1 MPNDKDL
8 LNKRKQTLLTELESI
23 KGLLDSDPVDNIPLL
38 QDAIIEEEAERL
50 VEPPLVILEDD
61 TDEVEAVE
69 AFFEPEEDTP
79 TSTLINGALPG
90 QQSLF
95 NEQSK
100 AKLKEKN
107 KPHATGSH
115 ASLSQNPFLP
125 AHVRQ
130 RFGSATKEA
139 APISEDIKPPPNTNE
154 ASINNSY
161 TERLVD
167 QLVAHHLPKIEAEL
181 RERLLAVVKLHNE
194 RLKK

>member
-8 LNKRKQTLLTELESI
+8 LNKRKQALLTELESI

-38 QDAIIEEEAERL
+38 QDAIIEEETELLIA
-50 VEPPLVILEDD
+50 PPLSEWVDE
-61 TDEVEAVE
+61 TDEAEVLEVTL
-69 AFFEPEEDTP
+69 EPEEATTTP
-79 TSTLINGALPG
+79 INGALPG
-90 QQSLF
+90 QQTLF
-95 NEQSK
+95 KEQST
-100 AKLKEKN
+100 LKEKN
-107 KPHATGSH
+107 ESHATGSH

-130 RFGSATKEA
+130 RFGAATKA
-139 APISEDIKPPPNTNE
+139 VAPTNEDTKPPSNANE
-154 ASINNSY
+154 ATVNTSY